1 MRTIIVDHE
10 YWEEYPR
17 SGSFIYFSKDRK
29 LLGDKTVL
37 ESKSKELIDR
47 LENLDDFVNG
57 KPMYMLL
64 PEENFFETDTPD
76 LPQVIQ
82 IVKSDM
88 SSLEFFMSLA
98 QEEE

>member
-1 MRTIIVDHE
+1 MRTIAVDHE
-10 YWEEYPR
+10 YWDEYPR
-17 SGSFIYFSKDRK
+17 SGSFIYFSKDQK
-29 LLGDKTVL
+29 LLGDKTVI
-37 ESKSKELIDR
+37 EGKSKELIER
-47 LENLDDFVNG
+47 IENLDDFVNG
-57 KPMYMLL
+57 KAMCILL
-64 PEENFFETDTPD
+64 PEENFFENDTPD